1 MRTPSSTP
9 SRLWWK
15 RPRTCPGRRGG
26 GPLPLALAIVI
37 LLPRLASG
45 QEVPLP
51 PGKGVESVTGI
62 CSICHGL
69 DLVTQQRQDRDGWTR
84 IVDQMIQFGAPIPPG
99 ERQVIIDYLATHFSP
114 AQTRSLPPAERKDNY

>member
-9 SRLWWK
+9 FGSWWEK
-15 RPRTCPGRRGG
+15 PRTRLGLLWGG
-26 GPLPLALAIVI
+26 TLLALLPIVG
-37 LLPRLASG
+37 ASPKPASV
-45 QEVPLP
+45 QEAPLP

-69 DLVTQQRQDRDGWTR
+69 DLVTGQRQDRDGWTR
-84 IVDQMIQFGAPIPPG
+84 LIDQMIQFGAPIPPG

-114 AQTRSLPPAERKDNY
+114 AKTR